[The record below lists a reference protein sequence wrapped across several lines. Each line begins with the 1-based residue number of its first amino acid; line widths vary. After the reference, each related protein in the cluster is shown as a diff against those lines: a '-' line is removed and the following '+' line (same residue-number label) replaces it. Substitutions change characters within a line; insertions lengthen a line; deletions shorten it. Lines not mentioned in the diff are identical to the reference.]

1 MNEIFVTLKHPIK
14 VDGVV
19 LDRLTI
25 RRPKLRDMLLVEK
38 KNGSDGEKTVALIA
52 NLADLAPKD
61 LEELDMEDYT
71 AAQATVNGFTPTGGT
86 N

>member
-1 MNEIFVTLKHPIK
+1 MDEIFVTLKHPIK

-52 NLADLAPKD
+52 I
-61 LEELDMEDYT
+61 
-71 AAQATVNGFTPTGGT
+71 
-86 N
+86 